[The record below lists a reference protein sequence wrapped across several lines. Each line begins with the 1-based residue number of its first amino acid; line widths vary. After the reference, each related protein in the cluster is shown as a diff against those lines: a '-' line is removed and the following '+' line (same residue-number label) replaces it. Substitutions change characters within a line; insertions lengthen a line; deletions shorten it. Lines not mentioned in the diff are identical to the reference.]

1 MSEQL
6 IKFDASSM
14 GERHIEAK
22 LFGGYDERT
31 VIYGVV
37 IDDNNRPVSNAVVK
51 LILLEDPSDPRSLIP
66 VTHSFTDE
74 YGQFLFGPLPP
85 NNTYLIKVWYDDIF
99 VRKIVVKPDKVRHS
113 CITIRNGTALV
124 HEKKV
129 IPINHSEK

>member
-22 LFGGYDERT
+22 IESGYDERT

-37 IDDNNRPVSNAVVK
+37 IDGDNRPVSNAVVK

-85 NNTYLIKVWYDDIF
+85 NNTYLIKVWHDDIY
-99 VRKIVVKPDKVRHS
+99 VRKIVVKPEEVRHS
-113 CITIRNGTALV
+113 CITIRNGITLV
-124 HEKKV
+124 KEKKV
-129 IPINHSEK
+129 LPINHSEK